1 MLQFV
6 SPVHPIVPILNSLP
20 GLLIHLDALQLHQGN
35 SQLALFPLDQH
46 KHFMLTIVS
55 RGHSHH
61 LDFLSWLQRRGC
73 AANDTP
79 GFKRKLQG
87 IVKIVVPAH
96 RLFLRVMRI
105 HNDFPVDALFTCFI
119 FGWASHIWKLLH
131 IIYSTAVLLRLYHTP
146 FARRKRASSFRIYLL
161 LQAAEKRITIEE
173 TFPHYPQ
180 PLPHL

>member
-1 MLQFV
+1 
-6 SPVHPIVPILNSLP
+6 
-20 GLLIHLDALQLHQGN
+20 
-35 SQLALFPLDQH
+35 
-46 KHFMLTIVS
+46 MLTIVS

-119 FGWASHIWKLLH
+119 FGWASHIGKLLH
-131 IIYSTAVLLRLYHTP
+131 IIYRTAVLLRLKHTQ
-146 FARRKRASSFRIYLL
+146 FARGKQASAFLISVL
-161 LQAAEKRITIEE
+161 LQAAEERVTLEGIVQKYR
-173 TFPHYPQ
+173 
-180 PLPHL
+180 